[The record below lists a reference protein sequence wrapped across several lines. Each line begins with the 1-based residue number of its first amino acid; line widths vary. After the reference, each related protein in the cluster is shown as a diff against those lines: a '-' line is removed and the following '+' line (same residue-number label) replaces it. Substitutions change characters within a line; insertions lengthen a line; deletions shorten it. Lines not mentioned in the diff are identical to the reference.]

1 MRITSSGLR
10 QIIKEE
16 ISKINEAGYRLRPP
30 RLKPGQGSDL
40 DPGPYD
46 ISADPNVDRGD
57 PFAADYDPRGAE
69 AAEQAAQQRRYDT
82 MMSGYRSSGNAVL
95 SAYKAMDPK
104 PMGGRRIFILDL
116 GGEENMG
123 AEHLYAY
130 TAQTTGVGRGDIT
143 VKMMPGNY
151 LNHYFRFVDS
161 GKIPANVYFFD
172 PKSGIYRP

>member
-46 ISADPNVDRGD
+46 ISADPL
-57 PFAADYDPRGAE
+57 AADD
-69 AAEQAAQQRRYDT
+69 DT
-82 MMSGYRSSGNAVL
+82 MMSGYRSSGNAIL

-104 PMGGRRIFILDL
+104 PMDGRRIFILDL

-143 VKMMPGNY
+143 VKMKRGNY
-151 LNHYFRFVDS
+151 LGHYFRFVDS

-172 PKSGIYRP
+172 SVSGIYKP